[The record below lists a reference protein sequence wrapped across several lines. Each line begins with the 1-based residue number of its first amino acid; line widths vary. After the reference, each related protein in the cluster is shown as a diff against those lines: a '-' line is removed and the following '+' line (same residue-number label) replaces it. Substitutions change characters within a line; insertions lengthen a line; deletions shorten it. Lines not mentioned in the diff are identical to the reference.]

1 MKMEQTEI
9 DGEVE
14 TLIELLKIQAD
25 YHDVALPCTS
35 EDVQWIRQ
43 IHKHVEHCVAYFQTD
58 PARRSEERSTLC
70 ASAVRHLTSLH
81 SLPSRKGTAPLK
93 SLLPTHIPIVSVAK
107 VLNVAKENGGICS
120 NLLQA
125 WENCFSIPV
134 HCTDSQYLEAFPGFM
149 IGKLQSTEGQHASN
163 TTVFLDG
170 SETASVSF
178 LEPPL
183 ELSGSWMM
191 VTSYNCISDI
201 TNNVCA
207 LEVHGA
213 TVLSKST
220 GPVTDTTGISR
231 RFVAQTVF
239 GSLRH
244 ITSMMQ
250 VNRTKGQRFFVAEV
264 EGNIVQGNKN
274 QSQSRTQVLASQ
286 GNRHR
291 FKVMFMERLDLYPF
305 LLHLLDNDAEVRING
320 LALSKL
326 LNLGGME
333 VFRSTKATHVIVENM
348 GLHRKSSPLTL
359 SSLFPQVSGENHLPS
374 LLDFIYKDDCRIKD
388 LSGEFCSILGTV
400 TGYQKSLAF
409 LEIDGAA
416 LILLTHFPGMCLP
429 GVRKGCKLRCH
440 FVHPLH
446 QVCRGR
452 TTVLVFAAG
461 PRTSFTVIEFSPF
474 KSLPFDMLMQS
485 STCRQIRQLCERH
498 TFAAALWLVKL
509 FDWLER
515 NNCLSD
521 PASWTIEGYESCHDS
536 LLVSLLEAYKVHCD
550 QAVFF
555 FKRARAGKDDF
566 LEEVLLGKI
575 YHLLEDKA
583 GCDLPHLVGI
593 ETFLADIATLFH
605 SENSANG
612 ILFVNQDEL
621 QTSTGCKVQHS
632 VASLQRCT
640 SKGIQSA
647 IFGALRCCHDK
658 YYLEEVGGNCSNG
671 SASMLPIQFK
681 EGDGHIHRFH
691 LDHIYAVFN
700 YDVVA
705 SFSSLSLDIRG
716 ANYHILASHGNLK
729 CVMWD
734 KAALQ
739 LARQAIENLQHLV
752 VARVVGK
759 SICATH
765 MEEEVKICLSAEMLP
780 VCFSSTECGPHAQ
793 GQLKLEYYPGACP
806 LVANFSMQRV
816 GGNIK
821 PVRFEFLEEQL
832 PWHATICVGHLYLFH
847 KYGVQK
853 PPCSRK
859 LSSTFLHP
867 LQVSVNGQ
875 SEQACSQMTLASLS
889 SPSMD
894 FYLKLVEK
902 NTGRDEAASVR
913 DVLCLKKLGAT
924 KATDKHQFQSRKTGY
939 RDMVTFRGVVLCK
952 PNFRKNQTD
961 HGFEPVYSPIEI
973 RSLHGW
979 DTITF
984 YIHTNHAKTA
994 EGIEAGYEVTV
1005 YEAERSLG
1013 AGLSLYCRS
1022 TSATRIVVNKR
1033 VSAHIDKTALC
1044 LQHLYSFVENTSLS
1058 QQAGLWQAFQA
1069 LPLVPDRQSL
1079 DLRSYWTLCRVSS
1092 IRVLEFSWSC
1102 NPSCQNVEREEN
1114 EVSLSVCKKRR
1125 RNFQAGEDSPPS
1137 LQVNLFRA
1145 FLEDGTSL
1153 VDCYLDQQEAF
1164 AILGTS
1170 PPHQGTKGSKRW
1182 RHFTSLAQKYGQVY
1196 VTKQGFVEASGGSS
1210 TWEAYGESRDPLL
1223 RVPLAV
1229 EDLLVLEECLEQIQA
1244 QAPVLIY
1251 YRQKFRKDNQSNTGT
1266 YPWQPVASHPQKR
1279 QEGYQHGIPKVK
1291 LLAVQRF
1298 SPQAA
1303 ARDLEVAAKMDP
1315 SQT

>member
-1 MKMEQTEI
+1 MKMEQTET

-43 IHKHVEHCVAYFQTD
+43 LHKHVERCVAYFQPD
-58 PARRSEERSTLC
+58 PARQSEERSILC

-81 SLPSRKGTAPLK
+81 SLPSRKGTAPFK

-107 VLNVAKENGGICS
+107 VSNAAKENGGICS
-120 NLLQA
+120 NLVQA
-125 WENCFSIPV
+125 WENCFSTPV
-134 HCTDSQYLEAFPGFM
+134 HCADSQYLEAFPGFM
-149 IGKLQSTEGQHASN
+149 IGKLQSMEGRHTSN
-163 TTVFLDG
+163 STVFLDG

-178 LEPPL
+178 LEPPR

-191 VTSYNCISDI
+191 VTSYNCISDV
-201 TNNVCA
+201 TTDVCA

-213 TVLSKST
+213 TLLSKST
-220 GPVTDTTGISR
+220 GPERDTSGSSR
-231 RFVAQTVF
+231 RIVAQTVF

-264 EGNIVQGNKN
+264 EGKIVQGRKSQA
-274 QSQSRTQVLASQ
+274 QSHIQVQASQ

-291 FKVMFMERLDLYPF
+291 FKVMFMERLDLHPF
-305 LLHLLDNDAEVRING
+305 LLHLLDKDAEVRING

-333 VFRSTKATHVIVENM
+333 VFRSTKATHVIVENV
-348 GLHRKSSPLTL
+348 GLHRKSSPLVL
-359 SSLFPQVSGENHLPS
+359 SSLSPQVSGENHLPS
-374 LLDFIYKDDCRIKD
+374 LLDFIYKDDHHIED
-388 LSGEFCSILGTV
+388 LSEEFCSIVGTV

-416 LILLTHFPGMCLP
+416 VILLTHFPGMCMP

-446 QVCRGR
+446 QVCEGG

-485 STCRQIRQLCERH
+485 STYRQIRQLCERH

-509 FDWLER
+509 FDWFER

-521 PASWTIEGYESCHDS
+521 PADWTIDGYESCHEN
-536 LLVSLLEAYKVHCD
+536 LLVSLLEAYRVHCD
-550 QAVFF
+550 QAATFLHL
-555 FKRARAGKDDF
+555 ARAGKDDF

-575 YHLLEDKA
+575 YHLLEDKG

-593 ETFLADIATLFH
+593 ETFVADIATVFH
-605 SENSANG
+605 SENNTNG
-612 ILFVNQDEL
+612 MLFVNRDEL
-621 QTSTGCKVQHS
+621 QTSTECKVQHGN
-632 VASLQRCT
+632 ASLQRCT
-640 SKGIQSA
+640 SKGIRSA
-647 IFGALRCCHDK
+647 IFGALRCCHGK
-658 YYLEEVGGNCSNG
+658 YYLEGVGDNPSIS
-671 SASMLPIQFK
+671 SASMLPIRFK

-691 LDHIYAVFN
+691 LDHVYALFD

-705 SFSSLSLDIRG
+705 SFSSLPLDIRED
-716 ANYHILASHGNLK
+716 NYHVLASLGNLK

-734 KAALQ
+734 KAALHSAQ
-739 LARQAIENLQHLV
+739 EAIGNLQHLV

-759 SICATH
+759 SINATQ
-765 MEEEVKICLSAEMLP
+765 MEEGVKVCLSAEMLP
-780 VCFSSTECGPHAQ
+780 VHFTSTGCGPHAQ
-793 GQLKLEYYPGACP
+793 GQLKLEYYPGASP
-806 LVANFSMQRV
+806 LVANVSIQRV
-816 GGNIK
+816 GENIK
-821 PVRFEFLEEQL
+821 PVRFEFLEQQL
-832 PWHATICVGHLYLFH
+832 PWHTTICVGYLYLFH
-847 KYGVQK
+847 KHGVQK

-859 LSSTFLHP
+859 ASSTFLHP

-875 SEQACSQMTLASLS
+875 SEQAYSQMTLASLS
-889 SPSMD
+889 SPSMN
-894 FYLKLVEK
+894 FYLKLMEK
-902 NTGRDEAASVR
+902 STDRDETASVR
-913 DVLCLKKLGAT
+913 DVLCLKKLGST
-924 KATDKHQFQSRKTGY
+924 KATDKHQFQSKKTGY

-952 PNFRKNQTD
+952 PNFRKSQTD

-984 YIHTNHAKTA
+984 YIHTNHAKIA

-1022 TSATRIVVNKR
+1022 TSATRIVLDKR
-1033 VSAHIDKTALC
+1033 VSAHIDKPTLC
-1044 LQHLYSFVENTSLS
+1044 LQHSHSFVEKTSLL

-1114 EVSLSVCKKRR
+1114 EVSLSVRKKRH

-1153 VDCYLDQQEAF
+1153 VDCYLDQPEAF
-1164 AILGTS
+1164 AILGIS
-1170 PPHQGTKGSKRW
+1170 PPHQGAKGSKRW
-1182 RHFTSLAQKYGQVY
+1182 RHFASLAQKYGQVY

-1210 TWEAYGESRDPLL
+1210 TWEAYGESRDSLL

-1229 EDLLVLEECLEQIQA
+1229 EDLLVLEECLELIQA

-1251 YRQKFRKDNQSNTGT
+1251 YRQKFRKNNRSTAGK
-1266 YPWQPVASHPQKR
+1266 YPWQPAASHL

-1291 LLAVQRF
+1291 LLAVQQF

-1315 SQT
+1315 RET